1 MLRIKLIILN
11 VLRNGRR
18 SVFSLLAIQ
27 FGVISLVIFSGF
39 VVAMYEGMR
48 ENMIRSQLG
57 HIQVYQQGFNQYGS
71 IEPESYLIQPESL
84 SALNQILADIEDIE
98 LVTERLNFTGLLTNQ
113 HGNSVS
119 VVVEGISPDSE
130 ALLSSAIKLVKGS
143 ELFDEDIDGGLLGEG
158 LSNSLNASIGD
169 YLTLMTT
176 NSEGGIDARDILVN
190 GIIST
195 GTREID
201 KRILRIN
208 IKHAQDL
215 LYTQGVTRV
224 VVLLKDTS
232 NTEKI
237 RKKIESK
244 IIGSNLDLEVKSWSE
259 LADYYHEVVNLF
271 NSMFKFVQLIV
282 LFIVMLSISNTMV
295 MAVMERTSEIGTI
308 RAIGGTRSE
317 VIKLFL
323 SEALVIGIVG
333 SLLGILLASV
343 IAEAVTSAQLMMP
356 TPPGSSETYPVRI
369 FITSDILLLNAAL
382 GVVIAIVA
390 SIYPA
395 IKASRMII
403 VKALRYA

>member
-1 MLRIKLIILN
+1 M
-11 VLRNGRR
+11 
-18 SVFSLLAIQ
+18 FSLLAIQ
-27 FGVISLVIFSGF
+27 FGVISLVVFSGF

-57 HIQVYQQGFNQYGS
+57 HIQIYQKGFSQYGT
-71 IEPESYLIQPESL
+71 IEPDNYLIQPESL
-84 SALNQILADIEDIE
+84 SAINQVLADIEGIE
-98 LVTERLNFTGLLTNQ
+98 LVTERLNFTGLLTNR
-113 HGNSVS
+113 HGNSLS

-130 ALLSSAIKLVKGS
+130 ALLSSAIKLLKGN
-143 ELFDEDIDGGLLGEG
+143 ELFDEDIDGGVLGMG
-158 LSNSLNASIGD
+158 LSQSLNADIGN

-224 VVLLKDTS
+224 VVLLKHT
-232 NTEKI
+232 NTTEKI
-237 RKKIESK
+237 RKQIESR
-244 IIGSNLDLEVKSWSE
+244 INDSNLDLEVKSWSE

-308 RAIGGTRSE
+308 RAIGGRRSE
-317 VIKLFL
+317 VMQLFL
-323 SEALVIGIVG
+323 AEALVIGIVG
-333 SLLGILLASV
+333 SLLGVLLASI
-343 IAEAVTSAQLMMP
+343 IAEAITSAKLMMP

-382 GVVIAIVA
+382 GVIIAIVA

-395 IKASRMII
+395 IKASRMVI